1 MYDDYQTRPRA
12 LWIATLVFC
21 VVVIADSWFRWA
33 TFQYGTFDVAF
44 YTQAFWLALH
54 GQAHVSLLDVPLMG
68 NHAEPICYL
77 LLPFFWIWKS
87 PMLFVVAQALMLAT
101 MPFTA
106 WRIARRMEFSTRGA
120 MWMALATLLA
130 PATGFVALHEF
141 HPEALAAPLVLLVIE
156 ARLARRP
163 GLFWIW
169 FILALAC
176 KENVALMLGWMC
188 AVHWILERDRGRE
201 WQMVFNIL
209 PGAIALGWVALYGFW
224 LAPKW
229 NGGRVDYG
237 ELYTHIGG
245 ISGIFS
251 QPGRAFG
258 AAWHGLTSGNLV
270 WGLLLPFALLPLLR
284 MRWLIVAAPLFAQH
298 LLSSRSS
305 EWSLQFHYAAPLLP
319 LVWIGA
325 AEACSRLFWRDVM
338 AGWIVLACVA
348 CQPWFGPVR
357 AITGTIAGAG
367 DALWARKWKAEMLA
381 MIPPNASVTAGL
393 PYLSHLAKRP
403 ELHSLHLIL
412 KGLKTLSRAEYVQ
425 PSATD
430 AVVLDTGDL
439 ATFNRIAGYYHPERL
454 LDGRVV
460 PASDLLLH
468 KYMRQSTWSA
478 LSRNELTIFI
488 RGESSA
494 VAQQGGD
501 GKILDD
507 FHTLVAVQ
515 TGPPTPWG
523 DSMLFAMTWDLKPG
537 RPLLPWVSL
546 FLQGQNGRLY
556 TVGKGPVA
564 PGLESGRFTE
574 TWLVRRPNGLPP
586 GKYRGQLM
594 VYDSYEF
601 DLPQPRFARRRFDVG
616 EFELR

>member
-1 MYDDYQTRPRA
+1 M
-12 LWIATLVFC
+12 
-21 VVVIADSWFRWA
+21 
-33 TFQYGTFDVAF
+33 
-44 YTQAFWLALH
+44 
-54 GQAHVSLLDVPLMG
+54 
-68 NHAEPICYL
+68 
-77 LLPFFWIWKS
+77 
-87 PMLFVVAQALMLAT
+87 
-101 MPFTA
+101 
-106 WRIARRMEFSTRGA
+106 
-120 MWMALATLLA
+120 
-130 PATGFVALHEF
+130 
-141 HPEALAAPLVLLVIE
+141 
-156 ARLARRP
+156 
-163 GLFWIW
+163 
-169 FILALAC
+169 
-176 KENVALMLGWMC
+176 
-188 AVHWILERDRGRE
+188 
-201 WQMVFNIL
+201 
-209 PGAIALGWVALYGFW
+209 
-224 LAPKW
+224 
-229 NGGRVDYG
+229 DYG